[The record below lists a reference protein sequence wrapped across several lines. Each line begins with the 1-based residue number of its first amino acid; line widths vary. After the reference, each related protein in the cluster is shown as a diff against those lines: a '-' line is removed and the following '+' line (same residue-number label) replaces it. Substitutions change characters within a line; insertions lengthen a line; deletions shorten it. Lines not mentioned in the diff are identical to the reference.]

1 MENRKNFY
9 KQKINF
15 LERKIATLKKS
26 SNLLSFLRVIAF
38 IAAIVFLVLYFNKEF
53 YSSLLIGLFGL
64 FFLMFLALVKIHLRV
79 IKKTGFLKKLLTI
92 NENEYNV
99 LHDTPSIF
107 NDGGKFSNAGN
118 YSNDLDV
125 FGPGSLYQM
134 INRCGT
140 HFGEENLAKRF
151 LSPLNKKEDIKKE
164 QAAIKEL
171 SIKVDL
177 RQHIFASLIN
187 KSKEPVD
194 PLVGMEHYQP
204 VFTRNALWKTI
215 AIAWPIFFI
224 PFTIYALPNNLFGA
238 WIVFLILGIAI
249 SGFKIRQTN
258 KLHNLVSQKNNHIS
272 NYIDALKS
280 FIKEDYQAERLKCLE
295 KELAEAEMRFGKLKR
310 IINYFD
316 QRLNIIMGFVLNM
329 FFFYDIHCSVAT
341 EKWIKNNKSK
351 LPDWFNALGE
361 VEMLNSMANF
371 SFNNPGF
378 SFPSISEKPL
388 YFKAEEL
395 SHPLISPLKRV
406 SNDITLGDDE
416 KLYLI
421 TGSNMTGK
429 TTFLRSL
436 GVNLLLM
443 RCGAPVCASSF
454 EASVMELF
462 TSIRNTDSLKE
473 NTSLFYAELN
483 KLSSILQQMNNGRPS
498 LVLLDEILKGTNHDD
513 KVTGSYKIAERFKD
527 MNCISILATHDTKL
541 AELEQKHPGKILNF
555 HFDST
560 VENGHLNFDY
570 KIKPGVST
578 NRNATF
584 LMKKLKIIDE

>member
-1 MENRKNFY
+1 MKNKKTFY
-9 KQKINF
+9 KKKINF
-15 LERKIATLKKS
+15 LEGKITTLKKS
-26 SNLLSFLRVIAF
+26 SNLLSFLRLIAF
-38 IAAIVFLVLYFNKEF
+38 IAAIVFLILHFSKNF
-53 YSSLLIGLFGL
+53 HSSLLIGLFGF
-64 FFLMFLALVKIHLRV
+64 FFLVFLALIKIHLKV
-79 IKKTGFLKKLLTI
+79 VKKMDFLKKLLTI
-92 NENEYNV
+92 NENERDV
-99 LHDTPSIF
+99 LQDIPSIF
-107 NDGGKFSNAGN
+107 YNGQKFSQAGI
-118 YSNDLDV
+118 YADDLDV
-125 FGPGSLYQM
+125 FGPASLFQM

-151 LSPLNKKEDIKKE
+151 LSPLNSKEDIKKE
-164 QAAIKEL
+164 QGAIKKL
-171 SIKVDL
+171 SSKVDL
-177 RQHIFASLIN
+177 RQNIFAFLIHKN
-187 KSKEPVD
+187 KEPVD
-194 PLVGMEHYQP
+194 PLAGIGHYQP
-204 VFTRNALWKTI
+204 VFTRNALWRI
-215 AIAWPIFFI
+215 VAIAWPIFFI

-238 WIVFLILGIAI
+238 WILFLILGIVI

-272 NYIDALKS
+272 NYIDAINS
-280 FIKEDYQAERLKCLE
+280 FINEDYQAERLKNL
-295 KELAEAEMRFGKLKR
+295 KQELSEAELHFGKLKR

-316 QRLNIIMGFVLNM
+316 QRLNIIMGFILNI

-341 EKWIKNNKSK
+341 ENWINNNKTK
-351 LPDWFNALGE
+351 LIGWFNSLGE
-361 VEMLNSMANF
+361 VEMLNSLANF

-388 YFKAEEL
+388 YFKAKEF
-395 SHPLISPLKRV
+395 SHPLISPLKRI
-406 SNDITLGDDE
+406 SNDISLGDDA
-416 KLYLI
+416 KLYFI

-454 EASVMELF
+454 EASVMEIF

-483 KLSSILQQMNNGRPS
+483 KLSSIIDQVDNGKPS

-513 KVTGSYKIAERFKD
+513 KFTGSYKIAERFKD
-527 MNCISILATHDTKL
+527 MNCITMMATHDTKL
-541 AELEQKHPGKILNF
+541 AELEQKHPGEIVNY
-555 HFDST
+555 HFDSI
-560 VENGHLNFDY
+560 VENDHLNFDY